1 MFYRLKVK
9 EGAELINLALVRAIK
24 QEGSRLTFLYQ
35 THPESFARSTWQETR
50 FYTYETPKY
59 AEETFA
65 DIEKVLVKAS
75 KLI

>member
-24 QEGSRLTFLYQ
+24 QEGNRLTFLYQ
-35 THPESFARSTWQETR
+35 THPESFARPTWQETR
-50 FYTYETPKY
+50 FYTYDKPRH

-65 DIEKVLVKAS
+65 AIEKALEAAS
-75 KLI
+75 QLK